1 MKPEMRARIIAFN
14 KQRAEDKEKAD
25 DLLTLLSALPPGQV
39 KQLLK
44 DEACAAILSKYGITS
59 AD

>member
-1 MKPEMRARIIAFN
+1 MANPWKSKVLAYNRT
-14 KQRAEDKEKAD
+14 KAEDKEKAD
-25 DLLTLLSALPPGQV
+25 DLMALLQALPPGQV

-44 DEACAAILSKYGITS
+44 DEACAATLKKYGIT